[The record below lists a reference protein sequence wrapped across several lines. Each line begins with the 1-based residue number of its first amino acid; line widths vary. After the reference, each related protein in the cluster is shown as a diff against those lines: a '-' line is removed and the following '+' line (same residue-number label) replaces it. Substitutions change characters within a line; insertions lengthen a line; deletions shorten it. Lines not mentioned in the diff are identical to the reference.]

1 MAHKTITISE
11 DAYRELA
18 RMKRENESFT
28 GVILRLTSV
37 KGSAG
42 ALMKYLEQTGRS
54 DELAQN
60 VKPVIERTR
69 KAKLHKAVLS

>member
-18 RMKRENESFT
+18 RMKKENESFT
-28 GVILRLTSV
+28 EVILRLTSV

-42 ALMKYLEQTGRS
+42 ALLKYLEQTGRS

-60 VKPVIERTR
+60 VKLVIERTR
-69 KAKLHKAVLS
+69 KAKLHKATLS

>member
-18 RMKRENESFT
+18 RMKKENDSFT
-28 GVILRLTSV
+28 EVILRLTSV

-42 ALMKYLEQTGRS
+42 ALLKYLEQTGHS

-60 VKPVIERTR
+60 VRLVTERTR
-69 KAKLHKAVLS
+69 KAKLHKVALS